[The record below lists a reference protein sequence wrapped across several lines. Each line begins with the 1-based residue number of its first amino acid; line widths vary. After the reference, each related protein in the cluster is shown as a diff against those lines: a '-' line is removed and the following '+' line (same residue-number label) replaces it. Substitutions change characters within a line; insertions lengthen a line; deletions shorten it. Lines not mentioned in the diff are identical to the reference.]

1 MSINTVELRPIEPIL
16 VVRIFEPGET
26 GCWLGDVTDSVGK
39 QLASATA
46 PKLRVVWDMLA
57 TVIEGE
63 LPDLEDV

>member
-46 PKLRVVWDMLA
+46 PDVWVVWDMLA
-57 TVIEGE
+57 TIIERE
-63 LPDLEDV
+63 IPDREE